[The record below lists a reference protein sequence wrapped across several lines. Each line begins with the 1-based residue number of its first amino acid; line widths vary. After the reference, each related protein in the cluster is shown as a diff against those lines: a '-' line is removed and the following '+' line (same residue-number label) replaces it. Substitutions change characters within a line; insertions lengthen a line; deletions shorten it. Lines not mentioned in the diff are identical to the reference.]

1 MYELLLYLNSFYF
14 SMFAFCELGMGIF
27 KVVNLPYP
35 TGTVL
40 SEFLLLLFLCCTEY
54 VRLFLGRKGN
64 LTERSLVL
72 LVSEGLTV
80 PSIFGVLYFLL
91 WQTYVLRLEVVLC
104 AIQLTLQGLEL
115 AVALLCLVKFYKS
128 GTYWDLLS

>member
-1 MYELLLYLNSFYF
+1 
-14 SMFAFCELGMGIF
+14 MFAFCELGMGIF

-128 GTYWDLLS
+128 GTY